1 MTTLARSKTD
11 LWLKRVAAATV
22 LALVAALLALGIVL
36 YGPRAHARD
45 FHPAVHVAADG
56 DRP

>member
-1 MTTLARSKTD
+1 MSQLARSSTD

-22 LALVAALLALGIVL
+22 LALLAALLALGIVL

-45 FHPAVHVAADG
+45 LNPAVHVAADG
-56 DRP
+56 DHP

>member
-1 MTTLARSKTD
+1 MTTLARSSTD

-36 YGPRAHARD
+36 YGPRAPARD
-45 FHPAVHVAADG
+45 FNPAVRVAADG